1 MSRVWRFRTSLI
13 LSAMAHVLPSPNRLA
28 QETSPYLQQHAHNP
42 VDWYPWGPEALN
54 RAQAEQKP
62 ILVSIGYAA
71 CHWCHVMEREAFEDK
86 TVADVMNRH
95 FVCIKVDREERPDV
109 DQIYMDALHAM
120 GLQGGWPLNVFLTSE
135 AKPFYGGTYFP
146 KEKWSQLLE
155 NIGQAYA
162 GEHRQELE
170 QSAERFMEVI
180 GSSELAKY
188 RTQEQ
193 GPATASGNSTAPW
206 APGVAREEAPAGVS
220 EEEFKLLVYNL
231 GVQFDRERGGTNR
244 APKFPMPSIWR
255 FLLRAHA
262 ISGSPVLL
270 DQTVLTLREMA
281 WGGIYDQ
288 AHGGFARYSVD
299 AEWLAPHFE
308 KMLYDNGQ
316 LLSLYSEAFQV
327 APDELFREVVYDT
340 VEFIRLELTNAE
352 GGFYSSLDADSE
364 GEEGKFYVFTKDEL
378 REILGDE
385 EPLFSDYYNCT
396 AVGNWE
402 HGRNILHRRQSDAA
416 FAAAHRLM
424 PGVVA
429 ELVASWKQKIMAV
442 RATRVRPGLDNKIL
456 TGWNALML
464 QGLVDAYRAFAEPEF
479 LVVAER
485 NARFIQ
491 TNLRDGQRLCRTS
504 KNGRP
509 SISGFLEDYALV
521 IQAYLSLYEV
531 SFAETWL
538 REAEVLTEYVLQH
551 FFDPTETQF
560 YYTDSSAEPLIARK
574 KELFDNVI
582 PASNSVMAH
591 NLRRLG
597 RHLEIPRYVDL
608 AAAMLAQVRHLVVKE
623 PQHLANWA
631 SLYAALL
638 RPGPEIAI
646 IGPEAD
652 VFREE
657 LSRHFLFDTIIAG
670 TEKRSELPLLK
681 RIKPDANG
689 RTAVH
694 VCHNQACL
702 APVYS
707 VAEALAAW

>member
-1 MSRVWRFRTSLI
+1 
-13 LSAMAHVLPSPNRLA
+13 MAPALQPPNRLVE
-28 QETSPYLQQHAHNP
+28 ETSPYLQQHAHNP
-42 VDWYPWGPEALN
+42 VDWYPWGPEALT
-54 RAQAEQKP
+54 RARAEQKP

-71 CHWCHVMEREAFEDK
+71 CHWCHVMEHESFEDEA
-86 TVADVMNRH
+86 VAAVMNTH
-95 FVCIKVDREERPDV
+95 FICIKVDREERPDV
-109 DQIYMDALHAM
+109 DQLYMDALHAM
-120 GLQGGWPLNVFLTSE
+120 GLQGGWPLNVFLTAE

-146 KEKWSQLLE
+146 KGSWGKLLE

-162 GEHRQELE
+162 GEHRMELE

-180 GSSELAKY
+180 GASELKKY
-188 RTQEQ
+188 GARNQTEK
-193 GPATASGNSTAPW
+193 GADALMAL
-206 APGVAREEAPAGVS
+206 PGSMVPQTGLGGVS
-220 EEEFKLLVYNL
+220 EEDFKLLVYNL
-231 GVQFDRERGGTNR
+231 GVKFDRERGGMNR

-262 ISGSPVLL
+262 ISGSQTVLA
-270 DQTVLTLREMA
+270 QTVLTLREMA

-316 LLSLYSEAFQV
+316 LISLYSEAFQV
-327 APDELFREVVYDT
+327 TQEDLFREVVYDT
-340 VEFIRLELTNAE
+340 IEFVRLELTNAE

-364 GEEGKFYVFTKDEL
+364 GEEGKFYVFTKEEL
-378 REILGDE
+378 HTILGDE
-385 EPLFSDYYNCT
+385 EPLFAAYYNCT
-396 AVGNWE
+396 APGNWE
-402 HGRNILHRRQSDAA
+402 EGRNILHRWQTDEA
-416 FAAAHRLM
+416 FAAAHQLA
-424 PGVVA
+424 PGTVA
-429 ELVASWKQKIMAV
+429 KLVAGWKQKIMAV
-442 RATRVRPGLDNKIL
+442 RATRVRPGLDDKIL

-464 QGLVDAYRAFAEPEF
+464 QGLTDAYRAFAEPEF

-491 TNLRDGQRLCRTS
+491 ANLRDGPRLCRTT
-504 KNGRP
+504 KHGRP

-521 IQAYLSLYEV
+521 IQAYVSLYEV
-531 SFAETWL
+531 TFAETWL
-538 REAEVLTEYVLQH
+538 REATVLTEYVLQH
-551 FFDPTETQF
+551 FFDPAETQF
-560 YYTDSSAEPLIARK
+560 YYTDSSAEPLVARK

-597 RHLEIPRYVDL
+597 RHLENTRYLDL
-608 AAAMLAQVRHLVVKE
+608 AAEMLAQVRHLVVKE

-638 RPGPEIAI
+638 RPGAEVAI
-646 IGPEAD
+646 IGPAAEI
-652 VFREE
+652 FREE
-657 LSRHFLFDTIIAG
+657 LSRQFLFDTVVTG
-670 TEKRSELPLLK
+670 TEEGSELPLLK
-681 RIKPDANG
+681 LLTPADMG

-694 VCHNQACL
+694 VCRNQACL

-707 VAEALAAW
+707 VAAALAAL

>member
-1 MSRVWRFRTSLI
+1 
-13 LSAMAHVLPSPNRLA
+13 MAPASPSTNRLA

-42 VDWYPWGPEALN
+42 VDWYPWGPEALG
-54 RAQAEQKP
+54 RARTEQKP

-71 CHWCHVMEREAFEDK
+71 CHWCHVMERESFENPA
-86 TVADVMNRH
+86 VAHVMNAH

-109 DQIYMDALHAM
+109 DQIYMEAVHAM
-120 GLQGGWPLNVFLTSE
+120 GLQGGWPLNVFLTAE

-146 KEKWSQLLE
+146 QGKWVQLLE

-162 GEHRQELE
+162 GAHRAELE

-180 GSSELAKY
+180 GASELQKY
-188 RTQEQ
+188 GAQNRNAAQE
-193 GPATASGNSTAPW
+193 ADHAALE
-206 APGVAREEAPAGVS
+206 AIGVAPEIGPAGVS

-231 GVQFDRERGGTNR
+231 STSFDRERGGMNR

-262 ISGSPVLL
+262 ISGSRAVL
-270 DQTVLTLREMA
+270 DQAVLTLREMA

-299 AEWLAPHFE
+299 GEWLAPHFE

-316 LLSLYSEAFQV
+316 LVSLYSEGFQLTQ
-327 APDELFREVVYDT
+327 DELFREVVYDT

-364 GEEGKFYVFTKDEL
+364 GEEGKFYVFTQDEL

-385 EPLFSDYYNCT
+385 EPLFSEYYHCT
-396 AVGNWE
+396 ALGNWE
-402 HGRNILHRRQSDAA
+402 HGRNILHRRESDEA
-416 FAAAHRLM
+416 FSAAHHLA
-424 PGVVA
+424 PDVLAG
-429 ELVASWKQKIMAV
+429 LVAGWKQKIMAV
-442 RATRVRPGLDNKIL
+442 RAVRIRPGLDDKIL

-464 QGLVDAYRAFAEPEF
+464 QGLTDAYRAFGEPEF

-491 TNLRDGQRLCRTS
+491 ANLRDGDRLFRTC
-504 KNGRP
+504 KNGRA
-509 SISGFLEDYALV
+509 SISAFLEDYALV
-521 IQAYLSLYEV
+521 IQAYISLYEV

-538 REAEVLTEYVLQH
+538 REAETLTAYVLTN
-551 FFDPTETQF
+551 FFDPAETQF
-560 YYTDSSAEPLIARK
+560 FYTDSRAEPLIARK

-597 RHLEIPRYVDL
+597 RHLERPDYVDL
-608 AAAMLAQVRHLVVKE
+608 AAAMLAQVRHLVVQQ
-623 PQHLANWA
+623 PQHLTNWA
-631 SLYAALL
+631 ALYAALL
-638 RPGPEIAI
+638 RPGAELAI
-646 IGPEAD
+646 IGPEAET
-652 VFREE
+652 FREE
-657 LSRHFLFDTIIAG
+657 LNRQFLFDTIITG
-670 TEKRSELPLLK
+670 TEQASELPLL
-681 RIKPDANG
+681 RLLKPADEG

-694 VCHNQACL
+694 VCRNQACL
-702 APVYS
+702 APVFG
-707 VAEALAAW
+707 VAEALAAL

>member
-1 MSRVWRFRTSLI
+1 
-13 LSAMAHVLPSPNRLA
+13 MAHASQSTNRLA

-54 RAQAEQKP
+54 RARAEQKP

-71 CHWCHVMEREAFEDK
+71 CHWCHVMERESFEHEA
-86 TVADVMNRH
+86 VARVMNAH

-109 DQIYMDALHAM
+109 DQIYMDAVHAM
-120 GLQGGWPLNVFLTSE
+120 GLQGGWPLNVFLTSA

-146 KEKWSQLLE
+146 RGNWVQLLE

-162 GEHRQELE
+162 GEHRSELE

-180 GSSELAKY
+180 GTSELQKY
-188 RTQEQ
+188 GGQNHGAAQESDTDLLR
-193 GPATASGNSTAPW
+193 AI
-206 APGVAREEAPAGVS
+206 GVAPEAGPAGVS

-231 GVQFDRERGGTNR
+231 SIGFDRERGGMNR

-262 ISGSPVLL
+262 ISGSRAVL

-299 AEWLAPHFE
+299 GEWLAPHFE

-316 LLSLYSEAFQV
+316 LISLYSEAFQLTQ
-327 APDELFREVVYDT
+327 DELFREVVYDT
-340 VEFIRLELTNAE
+340 VEFVRLELTTAE

-378 REILGDE
+378 RAILGDE

-396 AVGNWE
+396 ALGNWE
-402 HGRNILHRRQSDAA
+402 HGRNILHRRDTDEA
-416 FAAAHRLM
+416 FGAAHQLA
-424 PGVVA
+424 PDVVL
-429 ELVASWKQKIMAV
+429 ELVTGWKQKIMAV
-442 RATRVRPGLDNKIL
+442 RATRVRPGLDDKVL
-456 TGWNALML
+456 TGWNALLL
-464 QGLVDAYRAFAEPEF
+464 QGLTDAYRAFAEPEF

-491 TNLRDGQRLCRTS
+491 ANLRDGARLFRTC
-504 KNGRP
+504 KNGRA
-509 SISGFLEDYALV
+509 SISAFLEDYALV
-521 IQAYLSLYEV
+521 IQAYISLYEV
-531 SFAETWL
+531 SFVETWL
-538 REAEVLTEYVLQH
+538 REAEALTEYVLEN
-551 FFDPTETQF
+551 FFDAEEQLF
-560 YYTDSSAEPLIARK
+560 FYTDRSAEALIARK

-597 RHLEIPRYVDL
+597 RHLEKARYTDL
-608 AAAMLAQVRHLVVKE
+608 ATAMLAQVRHLVVKE
-623 PQHLANWA
+623 PQQLSNWA
-631 SLYAALL
+631 ALYAALL
-638 RPGPEIAI
+638 RPGAEVAI
-646 IGPEAD
+646 TGPEAET
-652 VFREE
+652 FREA
-657 LSRHFLFDTIIAG
+657 LSRSFLFDTVLAG
-670 TEKRSELPLLK
+670 TKSSSELPLLK
-681 RIKPDANG
+681 LLKPAAKG

-694 VCHNQACL
+694 VCRQQACL

-707 VAEALAAW
+707 IADALAAL